1 MPLSFTIGGTTLAEA
16 DLASHMVGAV
26 KNIFATMVFIDDITD
41 SYPLDKQ
48 VSHFT
53 CSISGMVGLGG
64 DCSGMVGIHI
74 PTELAREATASMLG
88 MEMDEIE
95 GDGDIN
101 DAVGE
106 LTNMLAGEIKMIFSA
121 RGMTVCLSTPSVISG
136 KEYSVE
142 VVSSGAAVVVPFDR
156 GEHRF
161 LATLQLEGS

>member
-1 MPLSFTIGGTTLAEA
+1 MPLSFTVGGATLAEE
-16 DLASHMVGAV
+16 DLATHIVGAV
-26 KNIFATMVFIDDITD
+26 KNIFATMIFISDIED
-41 SYPLDKQ
+41 RYPLDKP

-64 DCSGMVGIHI
+64 DCTGMVGIHI
-74 PTELAREATASMLG
+74 PEELAREATASMLG

-95 GDGDIN
+95 GDGDVH
-101 DAVGE
+101 DAMGE
-106 LTNMLAGEIKMIFSA
+106 LTNMLAGEVKMIFSA
-121 RGMTVCLSTPSVISG
+121 RGMSVCLSTPSVISG
-136 KEYSVE
+136 REYSVE